1 MHKISDNEAGLGE
14 IWVFEQY
21 LPTKQK
27 PKFGKINST
36 MVLSKTILI
45 LEDNLKVLSKILDRL
60 FELEND
66 QPYDFSVIVLTNYLQ
81 VEEYANNNPKAHFDI
96 ILLDR
101 DCKLNNSFH
110 VLDIERFG
118 ADKVIAISSVPE
130 YNEELKQR
138 GVKKII
144 LKDLRHIDKFAEKVV
159 KEIEKI
165 ITPSR
170 LLNFSSRNF
179 FKQ

>member
-1 MHKISDNEAGLGE
+1 
-14 IWVFEQY
+14 
-21 LPTKQK
+21 
-27 PKFGKINST
+27 

-60 FELEND
+60 FELENN

-101 DCKLNNSFH
+101 DCKLGNSFH

-118 ADKVIAISSVPE
+118 AEKVIAISSIPE
-130 YNEELKQR
+130 YNKELKQR

-144 LKDLRHIDKFAEKVV
+144 LKDLRHIDKFSEKVV
-159 KEIEKI
+159 GEIEKI

-179 FKQ
+179 FKK